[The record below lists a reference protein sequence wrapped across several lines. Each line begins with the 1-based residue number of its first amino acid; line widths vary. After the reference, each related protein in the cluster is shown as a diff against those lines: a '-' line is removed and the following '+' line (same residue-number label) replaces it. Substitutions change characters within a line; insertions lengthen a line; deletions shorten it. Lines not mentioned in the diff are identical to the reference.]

1 MTSLFVTTLTVLLLS
16 APLTPAFAECTNAKC
31 TDTMAIEQARAT
43 IQTTCAAPARARR
56 TASTRS
62 A

>member
-1 MTSLFVTTLTVLLLS
+1 MTSLFATTLTVLLLS
-16 APLTPAFAECTNAKC
+16 APLSPAFAECVNAKC
-31 TDTMAIEQARAT
+31 PDTTSIEQARAT
-43 IQTTCAAPARARR
+43 VQTTCGCTREGRR